1 MNNVGIQATCF
12 CSAQARAPA
21 DPPAPAAGN
30 GEEQEMAIPVVMHP
44 KDMPRSEREK
54 VRRICT
60 PKSTTGRL
68 EVPKGILQMWNTDEG
83 REKLLSMWCK
93 SGAVKAGLKV

>member
-1 MNNVGIQATCF
+1 MLPFLFTAAFLGCK
-12 CSAQARAPA
+12 SKHES
-21 DPPAPAAGN
+21 PAAWS
-30 GEEQEMAIPVVMHP
+30 IRRSC
-44 KDMPRSEREK
+44 PRSERDK

-68 EVPKGILQMWNTDEG
+68 EVPKDILQMWNTDEG

>member
-1 MNNVGIQATCF
+1 
-12 CSAQARAPA
+12 
-21 DPPAPAAGN
+21 
-30 GEEQEMAIPVVMHP
+30 MAIPVVMHP

-68 EVPKGILQMWNTDEG
+68 EVPKDILQMWNTDEG
-83 REKLLSMWCK
+83 MEKLLSMWCK